1 MVTVLGSESIRLVG
15 FYKCD
20 YSFTFINN
28 NKISYSLGFLKKHYH
43 RENIK
48 PILVNHLINSI
59 FKEDNSK
66 TRLSMGSS
74 LMKYEN

>member
-1 MVTVLGSESIRLVG
+1 MVTVLGSEFIRLVG
-15 FYKCD
+15 FSKCD
-20 YSFTFINN
+20 HSFTCINN
-28 NKISYSLGFLKKHYH
+28 NNISYNLGFLRKHCH
-43 RENIK
+43 TEDIK

-74 LMKYEN
+74 LIKYEY

>member
-1 MVTVLGSESIRLVG
+1 MIIVLGLEFITLVG
-15 FYKCD
+15 FSKCD

-28 NKISYSLGFLKKHYH
+28 NNISYSLGFLKKHYH
-43 RENIK
+43 TEDIK

-59 FKEDNSK
+59 FKEGNSK